1 MFRYATTT
9 DWVLI
14 TVGTICA
21 LVSGVAMPSFAVL
34 WGNMTD
40 SFDNSDDM
48 VSAAKNVMFQFLYIG
63 AGAFF
68 AGWGM
73 FACWMITG

>member
-1 MFRYATTT
+1 MG
-9 DWVLI
+9 I
-14 TVGTICA
+14 GTICA
-21 LVSGVAMPSFAVL
+21 CAMGAALPFFALL

-40 SFDNSDDM
+40 SFSDPDKNKM
-48 VSAAKNVMFQFLYIG
+48 VEAAKGVMFNFFEIG
-63 AGAFF
+63 AGALV